1 MDTSPDSVEA
11 ALDSLQPRESA
22 SHDFRVRPFRSWVA
36 DLPLVNIAE
45 TGRRIHGALREM
57 NRTRL
62 PAADRTELLASLEP
76 AVSHVIE
83 GLRRHFVGRP
93 IPLPDKGRK
102 AAQLAMELSRLM
114 AFGFELAGREAARG
128 RERKLLGQCAHGALE
143 HLGRALL
150 TAYQVYQPHPP
161 ALWRSLHR
169 VYGFAETHGAVSE
182 PVGRPGRCA
191 ADTTAS
197 PAGAYKRSLLLAL
210 ACPYRMRQGEV
221 QTVYAALADWAPL
234 ATLEPLGDPIDQQ
247 GLFVVHLDSDEPP
260 RYRSL
265 DRVAC
270 SPASCRVLDAAPLG
284 ERLREAL
291 AAAEDDSAE
300 APMTGGRP
308 SAGLLR
314 RLVLNWGVMPR
325 RGFARSPHDAEAE
338 LVVGL
343 SAVHQRLR
351 RDELGETTTPAGPAK
366 EGPAPGIEAVI
377 AGRAHFDASVRPE
390 GGVPDVW
397 DLAYDVT
404 PATGSPRMVVL
415 EEEPRS
421 TQPEEPE
428 YPVHRCRVGNISPG
442 GYCIVCEDAGDG
454 LQLQVGELL
463 GIREPGAGRWE
474 IAVVRWA
481 KCLGPGKVELGAQVI
496 APHAE
501 PAYVRRPEDGAPW
514 VPALRLPEVRSVQQP
529 AGLVVPPFAL
539 RRSSSAELR
548 EHAGTARS
556 VTLTRLVENTG
567 CFAQYHYARGGSPD
581 EGGGSPGD
589 EELDALW
596 GAL

>member
-1 MDTSPDSVEA
+1 MDTSRDSVEA

-22 SHDFRVRPFRSWVA
+22 SHDFRVKPFQGWIA
-36 DLPLVNIAE
+36 ELPLVNIAE
-45 TGRRIHGALREM
+45 TGRRIHAALREM

-62 PAADRTELLASLEP
+62 PAAERLELLGSLEP

-102 AAQLAMELSRLM
+102 AALLAMQLSRLM

-128 RERKLLGQCAHGALE
+128 RERKLLGRCAHGALE

-150 TAYQVYQPHPP
+150 TAYQVYHPHPP
-161 ALWRSLHR
+161 ELWRSLHR
-169 VYGFAETHGAVSE
+169 VYAFSETHDVVSE
-182 PVGRPGRCA
+182 PAGRPGRRA
-191 ADTTAS
+191 TDVTAT
-197 PAGAYKRSLLLAL
+197 PAGAYKRCLLLAL

-221 QTVYAALADWAPL
+221 QTVYGVLADWAPL
-234 ATLEPLGDPIDQQ
+234 ATLEPLRDPVEQQ

-265 DRVAC
+265 DRAAC
-270 SPASCRVLDAAPLG
+270 TPASCRVLDAAPLG

-300 APMTGGRP
+300 ALVTGGRP
-308 SAGLLR
+308 SAALLR

-343 SAVHQRLR
+343 SAVHQRL
-351 RDELGETTTPAGPAK
+351 A
-366 EGPAPGIEAVI
+366 GPAPGIEAVI
-377 AGRAHFDASVRPE
+377 AGRARFDAPARPE

-404 PATGSPRMVVL
+404 PASGSPRMVL
-415 EEEPRS
+415 LDEEPRPAR
-421 TQPEEPE
+421 PEEPE

-442 GYCIVCEDAGDG
+442 GYCIVCEDAGEG

-463 GIREPGAGRWE
+463 GIREPGGGRWE

-481 KCLGPGKVELGAQVI
+481 KCLAPGKVELGAQVI

-501 PAYVRRPEDGAPW
+501 PVYARRLEDGAPW

-529 AGLVVPPFAL
+529 PGLVVPPFAL
-539 RRSSSAELR
+539 RQAPAAELR
-548 EHAGTARS
+548 EPGGTARRIA
-556 VTLTRLVENTG
+556 LTRLVENTG
-567 CFAQYHYARGGSPD
+567 CFAQYHYARGGPP
-581 EGGGSPGD
+581 EGGTTPG
-589 EELDALW
+589 EEDLDALW